1 MSRSPAR
8 TEFPG
13 AEGQIL
19 SARINAPIGEPK
31 GWALFAHCFTC
42 TKDALAAK
50 RIAERLSDL
59 GYGVMRFDFTGLGL
73 SEGEFAETNFST
85 NVQDLVAA
93 AQWLRETHGSV
104 DLLIGHS
111 LGGAAVV
118 TAASRIDGVKA
129 VATIGAPSDAEHVI
143 SVFSED
149 LERIEE
155 TGQAEVLL
163 AGRPFKITKQFV
175 DDVRG
180 SNVRD
185 AAAALN
191 LPLLV
196 MHSPLD
202 QTVGID
208 NATNLFVA
216 AKHPKS
222 FVSLDTADHLL
233 TRREDAEFAADMI
246 AAWANRYLP
255 VHSAAEPADGRSA
268 VIVEETGN
276 GAYENAVTI
285 GAHHFIADEPVSVGG
300 GGRGPDP
307 YEWVSAGLGACT
319 SMTLRMYANRKQW
332 PLDRVKVT
340 TRHSKDHADD
350 CDHCEDGRK
359 VDIFDREIEI
369 EGDLDEA
376 QRARLLEIADR
387 CPVHRTLH
395 ETVLVRTRAV

>member
-1 MSRSPAR
+1 MPSKKLTFSGYSGESLAAR
-8 TEFPG
+8 FDTP
-13 AEGQIL
+13 Q
-19 SARINAPIGEPK
+19 SAIRAV
-31 GWALFAHCFTC
+31 ALFAHCFSC
-42 TKDALAAK
+42 SKDILAAR
-50 RIAERLSDL
+50 RIAQRLNSEGIAVL
-59 GYGVMRFDFTGLGL
+59 RFDFTGLGH
-73 SEGEFAETNFST
+73 SQGEFSNTNFTS
-85 NVQDLVAA
+85 NVGDLIAA
-93 AQWLRETHGSV
+93 ANHLANMNLGP
-104 DLLIGHS
+104 DILIGHS

-129 VATIGAPSDAEHVI
+129 AATIGAPSDAEHVI